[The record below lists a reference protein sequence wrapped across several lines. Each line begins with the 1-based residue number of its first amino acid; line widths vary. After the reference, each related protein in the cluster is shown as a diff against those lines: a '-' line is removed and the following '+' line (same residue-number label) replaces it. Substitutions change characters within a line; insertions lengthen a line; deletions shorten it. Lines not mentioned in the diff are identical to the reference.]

1 MKISLMPIAS
11 LLVFCLLLLLIF
23 LMINIFHELVVLY
36 IRYVTIREYK
46 EVTGKCSTCALL
58 SQLRKKFRD
67 DTRKRYITNLFS
79 LHRSAYMGERKE
91 YSNRYVKIAE
101 VLKKIVVIIIITIL
115 KTNFVLNISSV
126 NIYCILLSE

>member
-1 MKISLMPIAS
+1 MPIAS

-46 EVTGKCSTCALL
+46 AVTGKCSTCALL